1 MSSLIFQIS
10 LNENASKVIE
20 IKSTVLIKNRLNY
33 KIQCRVESLSGVRA
47 GSSGGNIGGEGVTA
61 RGPLILE
68 IDSDR
73 EAPIP
78 IKYLPCQIWFKP
90 VDNIDAEFSENSI
103 NLNEL
108 LMGNSQVEY
117 IQLKCKA
124 TAPYWSDENYGEDS
138 SMSSSPRT
146 SPTTFYFF
154 ARVKQ
159 HQFPVKKRSKFQT
172 YGFTINIEPAM
183 TLYNLLPIEFN
194 YKFLLNDGEKS
205 KK

>member
-33 KIQCRVESLSGVRA
+33 KIQCRVESLGAVTSGS
-47 GSSGGNIGGEGVTA
+47 GSSVAQNPA
-61 RGPLILE
+61 GPLILE
-68 IDSDR
+68 IDAEH
-73 EAPIP
+73 EAPVP

-90 VDNIDAEFSENSI
+90 VDILDVEFSESSV
-103 NLNEL
+103 NLEQLKN
-108 LMGNSQVEY
+108 MSSQVEY
-117 IQLKCKA
+117 MQLKCKA
-124 TAPYWSDENYGEDS
+124 AASYWSES
-138 SMSSSPRT
+138 KS
-146 SPTTFYFF
+146 TFYFF
-154 ARVKQ
+154 ARIKH
-159 HQFPVKKRSKFQT
+159 HQFPVKKKSKFQT
-172 YGFTINIEPAM
+172 FGYTISIEPAM

>member
-33 KIQCRVESLSGVRA
+33 KIQCRVESLVQSPHHA
-47 GSSGGNIGGEGVTA
+47 
-61 RGPLILE
+61 GPLILE
-68 IDSDR
+68 IDSER

-78 IKYLPCQIWFKP
+78 IKYVPCVIWFRP
-90 VDNIDAEFSENSI
+90 VVDTLDAEFSENSI
-103 NLNEL
+103 NLDEL
-108 LMGNSQVEY
+108 KAITQVEY

-124 TAPYWSDENYGEDS
+124 ATSYWSASSEN
-138 SMSSSPRT
+138 
-146 SPTTFYFF
+146 TTFYFF
-154 ARVKQ
+154 ARVKR
-159 HQFPVKKRSKFQT
+159 HQFPIKKRSKFQT
-172 YGFTINIEPAM
+172 FGFTINVEPAM

-205 KK
+205 KKLATLYIFNALNFIYLVFSLI